1 MKARVIPA
9 APFVLLVILTGFD
22 AGLVVPIGTVPKF
35 RLAGATV
42 TGANPVPVKPTK
54 PRKFPEPSVTVI
66 APVIFPAA
74 VGAKKAEILQ

>member
-22 AGLVVPIGTVPKF
+22 EGLVVPIATVPKF

-42 TGANPVPVKPTK
+42 TGANPVPVRPTK
-54 PRKFPEPSVTVI
+54 PSRFPVPSVTVM
-66 APVIFPAA
+66 APEIFPAI
-74 VGAKKAEILQ
+74 VGAK